1 MKLSVDGSSA
11 GCVGRRLYEVHW
23 LGHQSCFADDWIC
36 FIPLFQRQL
45 CQYCPSRSGLAF
57 SPPTSF
63 ASGLLSSPIL
73 AMSPFTALSKSSV
86 NSVAQA
92 FKTHSRAKAGLQ
104 PTKHSLKT
112 RGLEPAPEESWQAP
126 GHVPPTPSPA
136 LPYARPSGQP
146 SPPQQQPRKRSGW
159 LAQSLLPGCSWPG
172 APADVPWSP
181 E

>member
-1 MKLSVDGSSA
+1 MKFTGWATKVALRVIGSETSHWFK
-11 GCVGRRLYEVHW
+11 GSCVNIVNHV
-23 LGHQSCFADDWIC
+23 CC
-36 FIPLFQRQL
+36 
-45 CQYCPSRSGLAF
+45 RSGLAF
-57 SPPTSF
+57 SPATSF

-136 LPYARPSGQP
+136 PPYARPSGQP